1 MGDRFHTEIEIGGP
15 ITKTQL
21 KEIVS
26 QASSCGLS
34 VDWEQ
39 VYDEGWILD
48 RLEQQIKQGSPCLS
62 LSDPEVSHE
71 FEASLTEYLILEG
84 IPWNKKVDPKYEY
97 DGEIVWWRKGM
108 KAHES
113 WTTNTDAEPVVT
125 VETLR
130 HWLKKRKTLKW
141 VVATLSKIPPPLPRI
156 VLKDTPSPG
165 SKKGD

>member
-15 ITKTQL
+15 ITREQL
-21 KEIVS
+21 KEI
-26 QASSCGLS
+26 AGHAAACGLS

-39 VYDEGWILD
+39 VYEEGWILD

-71 FEASLTEYLILEG
+71 FESTLTEYLLLEG

-97 DGEIVWWRKGM
+97 DGEITWWRKGM
-108 KAHES
+108 KAHKT
-113 WTTNTDAEPVVT
+113 WMTNTDAIAVVT
-125 VETLR
+125 AETLR
-130 HWLKKRKTLKW
+130 TWLAKRKTLKW
-141 VVATLSKIPPPLPRI
+141 VVEHLSKIPPPLPRI

-165 SKKGD
+165 GQKGS